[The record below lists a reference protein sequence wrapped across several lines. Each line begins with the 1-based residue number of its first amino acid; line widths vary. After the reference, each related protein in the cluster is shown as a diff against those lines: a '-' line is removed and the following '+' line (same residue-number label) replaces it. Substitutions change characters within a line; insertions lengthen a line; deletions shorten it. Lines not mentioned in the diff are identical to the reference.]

1 MFRAL
6 THIFFG
12 LLLVGLVGS
21 SGGSE
26 LGQPSPGTSVSLS
39 NEVATVPA
47 AAAPAAARTLDEASL
62 ISLLTNALDE
72 QTRSRGELQL
82 RLTRKWDPIP
92 VPEGEVTARV
102 LSLPVAGIMA
112 HCILRFEIRAGEVLV
127 GCYQAAV
134 QASIMNDVWVA
145 KTALKRGDPFDPS
158 NFTHER
164 RDVIN
169 LRDVLTELPDTKVE
183 MELADYVAAKGVLT
197 SRALR
202 ARPVVARGDVVD
214 ALASSGALNLRL
226 KVEVLEAGAPGQLVR
241 VRNPQSRRELYGK
254 ITNDRTIELP
264 L

>member
-1 MFRAL
+1 MSRTLAY
-6 THIFFG
+6 IFLS
-12 LLLVGLVGS
+12 LLLAGLVGS

-39 NEVATVPA
+39 NDVAVIPA
-47 AAAPAAARTLDEASL
+47 VIPQAPAR
-62 ISLLTNALDE
+62 ALDE
-72 QTRSRGELQL
+72 TSLLGLLTDALNEQTRNRGELLL
-82 RLTRKWDPIP
+82 RLTRKWEPIP
-92 VPEGEVTARV
+92 LPEGEITARV
-102 LSLPVAGIMA
+102 LSLPVSGLMA

-127 GCYQAAV
+127 GSYQAAV
-134 QASIMNDVWVA
+134 QASIMSEVWVA
-145 KTALKRGDPFDPS
+145 KTALKRGELFDPAD
-158 NFTHER
+158 FARER

-169 LRDVLTELPDTKVE
+169 LRDVLAELPDRGVE

>member
-1 MFRAL
+1 MSRIL
-6 THIFFG
+6 THISFG
-12 LLLVGLVGS
+12 LLLIGLVGS

-39 NEVATVPA
+39 NEVETVPA
-47 AAAPAAARTLDEASL
+47 VTAPAAARTLDEASL
-62 ISLLTNALDE
+62 IGLLTEALAE
-72 QTRSRGELQL
+72 QTRNRGELQL
-82 RLTRKWDPIP
+82 RLTRKWDSVP

-102 LSLPVAGIMA
+102 LSLPVAGIMP

-127 GCYQAAV
+127 GSYQAAV

-145 KTALKRGDPFDPS
+145 RTALKRGEPFDPA
-158 NFTHER
+158 NFARER

-169 LRDVLTELPDTKVE
+169 LRDVLTELPDTSVE

-202 ARPVVARGDVVD
+202 ARPVVARGDMVD
-214 ALASSGALNLRL
+214 ASASSGALNLRL